1 MCVAQT
7 VSLSPKTE
15 MNVRAQDL
23 MCFSRHELL
32 IDDGSGSGPW
42 TCLEE
47 FFLDY
52 VQIALQV
59 MRIDILILRHLV
71 DDPELPAQD
80 SVCKDYL
87 QALTYVLLS
96 PKSQIPLYR
105 ALDRKYPADTND
117 MLIRI
122 RAKALAP
129 PIDLV
134 HTLSQWTAL
143 TVELIPRHTHL
154 TGSLSHAMLIANA
167 LADCYLE
174 RNQDPEVDDIDTPL
188 PETAPIRALYEMV
201 RLIDDKYQEWISKK
215 AAWATSDLS
224 EQLLRA
230 ISHHYKHHCA
240 RDPEF
245 VNQLSKDLSIP
256 LPEDASLIEKSL
268 IIFWTWK
275 FGVLK
280 KHIMQG
286 RMELRV
292 HGVEAMQSDL
302 VHVWRSSISS
312 NPGGVNLPFVKQL
325 VRFIQDNKIVDYLVG
340 VDSHPQLISR
350 SSNIIGF
357 LIVTDTYTNSV
368 TDVIWKTVTESQDG
382 RVVSEVLA
390 MLVRTFNMHLT
401 ASPALLYVCQKVLEL
416 PLTRFEGN
424 MLEFCNKLLGRMC
437 DPPSE
442 RRFSGNSD
450 HDCVDTLPLQLCVRL
465 IRDSTAAEELSVE
478 QKSSLQ
484 KFGCQKLMG
493 FIAAGI
499 SEADRMA
506 IYERCIQDI
515 AEKNH
520 FTTGS
525 IQALSALVPAHDV
538 REMLKLAT
546 DFNLTALVIDDMLHA
561 VKNDD
566 DDFANGFSQ
575 LGLVSRLSILF
586 RIIDMVPETITPHLG
601 KALWDDILVSSKLG
615 PEGHHAVW
623 NMLVS
628 ALSQS
633 TKANPFLH
641 RCIHEY
647 LPSLVPKD
655 YTKEILAFAKQAI
668 IYEVRFNPPPP
679 AGENEVVTIPGMD
692 RIWTFILTAPPGT
705 IEVQATEFAVK
716 VYLDHTIISN
726 SPQSAKDATHIALVE
741 RCIDQLKSAAAT
753 LKTTSEANGDTSMDS
768 ETETGEMSPEELRF
782 RRSLYFLHQLLSGLR
797 ARPHYISPRG
807 SPPMLPER
815 PIKGEPISISWQSF
829 NGITNSKVKYLQI
842 GDLSTAAELV
852 ERLTH
857 LTGFSKFTTIT
868 GGQRVDLM
876 ENPEVTVKDM
886 KVLHPGHLL
895 IRKAPDAQE
904 VSRASSGGLPL
915 TSVDSEVLK
924 HFDELYD
931 LLTLNDDLAREV
943 C

>member
-1 MCVAQT
+1 MPELTFV
-7 VSLSPKTE
+7 P
-15 MNVRAQDL
+15 
-23 MCFSRHELL
+23 RHEIM

-47 FFLDY
+47 FFLDF

-59 MRIDILILRHLV
+59 VRIDILILRHLL

-80 SVCKDYL
+80 SVCKEYL
-87 QALTYVLLS
+87 QTLTYVLLS

-105 ALDRKYPADTND
+105 ALDRKYPTDTNE
-117 MLIRI
+117 MLVRI
-122 RAKALAP
+122 RAKVLAP

-143 TVELIPRHTHL
+143 TLELIPRHTHL
-154 TGSLSHAMLIANA
+154 TGSPSQAVLIANA
-167 LADCYLE
+167 LTDCYLE
-174 RNQDPEVDDIDTPL
+174 RNQGVDVENADSPL
-188 PETAPIRALYEMV
+188 PETAPIRALYELV
-201 RLIDDKYQEWISKK
+201 RSIDAKYQEWISKK

-230 ISHHYKHHCA
+230 ISHHYKHHCG

-245 VNQLSKDLSIP
+245 VKQLSKDLSIP
-256 LPEDASLIEKSL
+256 LPEDATLEEQSL

-325 VRFIQDNKIVDYLVG
+325 IRFIQDNKIVDYLVG

-382 RVVSEVLA
+382 RIVSEVLA

-401 ASPALLYVCQKVLEL
+401 ASPALLYICQKVLEL
-416 PLTRFEGN
+416 PLPRFDAN
-424 MLEFCNKLLGRMC
+424 VVEFCNKLLSRMY

-442 RRFSGNSD
+442 RRFSGTSD
-450 HDCVDTLPLQLCVRL
+450 RDYVDTLPLQLCVRL

-478 QKSSLQ
+478 QKSGLQ
-484 KFGCQKLMG
+484 KFGCQKLTG

-515 AEKNH
+515 AERNQ
-520 FTTGS
+520 FTAGS
-525 IQALSALVPAHDV
+525 IQALNSLVPAHDV
-538 REMLKLAT
+538 QEMLKLAT
-546 DFNLTALVIDDMLHA
+546 DFNLTGLVIDDMLHA
-561 VKNDD
+561 VKTDNDAL
-566 DDFANGFSQ
+566 ANDFSQ
-575 LGLVSRLSILF
+575 LGLMSWLSILF
-586 RIIDMVPETITPHLG
+586 RIIAMVPETITPDLG
-601 KALWDDILVSSKLG
+601 KALWDNVLVSRTLG
-615 PEGHHAVW
+615 PEAKNAVW
-623 NMLVS
+623 NMLVN

-633 TKANPFLH
+633 TKANPFLDM
-641 RCIHEY
+641 CIHEY
-647 LPSLVPKD
+647 LPSLVPRD

-716 VYLDHTIISN
+716 VYLDHIIIAKA
-726 SPQSAKDATHIALVE
+726 PQSAKDATHTSLVE
-741 RCIDQLKSAAAT
+741 RCIDQLKSAAAS
-753 LKTTSEANGDTSMDS
+753 LKAVSEANGDTPMDS
-768 ETETGEMSPEELRF
+768 ETEAGEIGPEELRF

-797 ARPHYISPRG
+797 ARPQYNSPRG

-815 PIKGEPISISWQSF
+815 PIKGEPISVSWQSF
-829 NGITNSKVKYLQI
+829 NGSANSKVKSLEI
-842 GDLSTAAELV
+842 GDMSTAAELV
-852 ERLTH
+852 ERLTQV
-857 LTGFSKFTTIT
+857 TGFSKFTTIT

-876 ENPEVTVKDM
+876 QNPELTVKDM
-886 KVLHPGHLL
+886 KVLYPGHFL

-904 VSRASSGGLPL
+904 ALRASSGGLPL

-924 HFDELYD
+924 HFDELYE

-943 C
+943 CWTWGTLLNYSNPLAN